1 MILGLGVDLVD
12 IARIETLVERY
23 KLRFLT
29 KVFTNAEIG
38 YCTKRH
44 DASAC
49 LAGRFAAKEAAFKA
63 LSADRYS
70 GIAFKEIQVIVRG
83 GRPELAFEGKAKE
96 KAQDLKITRI
106 RLSISH
112 DKGCAVAVV
121 ILEGAG

>member
-23 KLRFLT
+23 GLRFLT
-29 KVFTNAEIG
+29 RVFTTDEIG

-63 LSADRYS
+63 LSAGRSS
-70 GIAFKEIQVIVRG
+70 GIAFKEILVSTAGANPR
-83 GRPELAFEGKAKE
+83 LHFTGKAHSR
-96 KAQDLKITRI
+96 AGQLGIGRSH
-106 RLSISH
+106 LSISH
-112 DKGCAVAVV
+112 DRGCAVAVV
-121 ILEGAG
+121 ILESA